1 MCKPCAELTNKRSRD
16 KHQRLR
22 NNDKY
27 KENKKI
33 RSDKYLKK
41 LKESGKCPQCGKP
54 NDRLP
59 KSMCTSCVRK
69 GKESLNRRKES
80 NPDKVKESTKERGKR
95 YYIKNKEEV
104 LLRNRD
110 SKARRRGAEGK
121 FTPAEW
127 RSLLDKYEHK
137 CLWCGKTGVKL
148 TVDHVLPVSK
158 GGTNYID
165 NIQPL
170 CDHCNKSKNARIIDF
185 RPFGAAIMDWT

>member
-1 MCKPCAELTNKRSRD
+1 MRGNGEYKASR
-16 KHQRLR
+16 KIIA
-22 NNDKY
+22 DKY
-27 KENKKI
+27 NKKL
-33 RSDKYLKK
+33 SDLGLCK
-41 LKESGKCPQCGKP
+41 QCGKT

-59 KSMCTSCVRK
+59 KTLCTSCVRK
-69 GKESLNRRKES
+69 GKDGLNRRKEA
-80 NPDKVKESTKERGKR
+80 NPEKMKLSIKEKGRR
-95 YYIKNKEEV
+95 YYIKNKEDI
-104 LLRNRD
+104 LLRLRD
-110 SKARRRGAEGK
+110 AKARRRGAEGK

-137 CLWCGKTGVKL
+137 CLWCGKTGGKL